1 MPNIKPLK
9 KDYRSIRGLHTSFPT
24 VYKNLVYYACDSDAR
39 FILGLDKIVFDSLSD
54 TEVKE
59 LIILTLSY
67 GLETYEDEFKEY
79 ILNQYTKTNSIFN
92 SILNHD
98 IDHIKLALNDQKFQ
112 NVFKLIF
119 FGDVN
124 MSTRVLT
131 KLKTRFGKMKS
142 DAKPGEGEISV
153 LRSLIRSL
161 LEGRNV
167 APDGTVIEEAE

>member
-9 KDYRSIRGLHTSFPT
+9 KDYKSIRELYASFPT
-24 VYKNLVYYACDSDAR
+24 VYKNLVYYACDGDGR
-39 FILGLDKIVFDSLSD
+39 FVTGFDKIVFDSLSD

-67 GLETYEDEFKEY
+67 GLETYEDEFEEY

-98 IDHIKLALNDQKFQ
+98 IDHIKLALSDKKFKD
-112 NVFKLIF
+112 VFELLF
-119 FGDVN
+119 SGDASV
-124 MSTRVLT
+124 STRMLT

-142 DAKPGEGEISV
+142 DAKPGEGEISI
-153 LRSLIRSL
+153 LKSLIRSL
-161 LEGRNV
+161 IEGRNV